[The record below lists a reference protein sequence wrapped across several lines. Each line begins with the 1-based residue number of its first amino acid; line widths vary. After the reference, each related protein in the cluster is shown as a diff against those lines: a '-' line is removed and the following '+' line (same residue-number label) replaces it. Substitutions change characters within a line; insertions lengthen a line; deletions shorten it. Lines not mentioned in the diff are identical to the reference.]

1 MHQTG
6 YANRFVGYV
15 SFISLLF
22 IFSCCFALPTENK
35 LLQESSYKAGELIVR
50 FAPNANGLQLN
61 IKEKQ
66 QILDSLGGGTIH
78 RQSRLV
84 PGLCLIN
91 LPPGT
96 SVEQVLNNYN
106 SNLGILYAEP
116 NYELWELSNIPNDS
130 MFEQLWG
137 LNNVGQLHP
146 VTGGGTISGNPDADI
161 DALEAWGIAHN
172 SDIIVAV
179 IDSGVDY
186 SHPELSMNMWF
197 NESEFYGEAGVDDDG
212 NYNSDDIHG
221 QDYIFWDGDP
231 IDDRFHGTHCAG
243 IICANGNNV
252 EGVTGVCWNDKIM
265 SLKFLNK
272 EGSGNTYDAISC
284 INYAVEKGAKILS
297 NSWGGPAGDGTSSLK
312 ETIEAAGEQ
321 GVLFVAAAGN
331 YNWDL
336 DDERLP
342 NLYPAEFDCNNI
354 ITVMSTVQIGANFPC
369 IWRRRE
375 AISLALSPHLQ
386 HGV

>member
-161 DALEAWGIAHN
+161 DALEAWGIAH
-172 SDIIVAV
+172 
-179 IDSGVDY
+179 Y
-186 SHPELSMNMWF
+186 
-197 NESEFYGEAGVDDDG
+197 
-212 NYNSDDIHG
+212 
-221 QDYIFWDGDP
+221 
-231 IDDRFHGTHCAG
+231 
-243 IICANGNNV
+243 
-252 EGVTGVCWNDKIM
+252 
-265 SLKFLNK
+265 
-272 EGSGNTYDAISC
+272 
-284 INYAVEKGAKILS
+284 
-297 NSWGGPAGDGTSSLK
+297 
-312 ETIEAAGEQ
+312 
-321 GVLFVAAAGN
+321 
-331 YNWDL
+331 
-336 DDERLP
+336 
-342 NLYPAEFDCNNI
+342 
-354 ITVMSTVQIGANFPC
+354 
-369 IWRRRE
+369 
-375 AISLALSPHLQ
+375 
-386 HGV
+386 